1 VGAEEGQVN
10 VTVLVPVFN
19 GEQFIG
25 RCIRSLLSQST
36 RSSYEIL
43 VIDDGS
49 TDRTAREL
57 SQFANSIRVLR
68 SEENQG
74 LPSALNMGLSKSF
87 SHYLVRVDADDFV
100 NEFFIEFLVQ
110 YLQSNPT
117 HDAVACD
124 YLLVDDE
131 ELVLSHESAT
141 LNPIGC
147 GILFKTSD
155 VKELGGYNPIFKR
168 QEDREFRQR
177 FEKTRSVGHLPIH
190 LYRYR
195 RHGSNITNDKRLMS
209 YFDNLLESG
218 ESYQ

>member
-1 VGAEEGQVN
+1 VDAEEERVT

-49 TDRTAREL
+49 TDRTAYAL
-57 SQFANSIRVLR
+57 SQFANAIRVLR

-74 LPSALNMGLSKSF
+74 LPSALNIGLSKSS
-87 SHYLVRVDADDFV
+87 SHYLVRVDADDYV

-110 YLQSNPT
+110 YLQSNPK

-131 ELVLSHESAT
+131 ESVLGHESAT

-177 FEKTRSVGHLPIH
+177 FEKTHSVGHLPIH

-195 RHGSNITNDKRLMS
+195 RHVSNITNDKGLMS
-209 YFDNLLESG
+209 YFDGLLENR
-218 ESYQ
+218 ES

>member
-1 VGAEEGQVN
+1 MSGDEKHPT

-36 RSSYEIL
+36 RVSFEIL
-43 VIDDGS
+43 VVDDGS
-49 TDRTAREL
+49 TDRTSYAL
-57 SQFANSIRVLR
+57 SQFGNSIRVVK
-68 SEENQG
+68 SEENMG
-74 LPSALNMGLSKSF
+74 LPSALNMGVSKSF
-87 SHYLVRVDADDFV
+87 SHYLVRVDADDYV

-110 YLQSNPT
+110 YLESNPQ

-131 ELVLSHESAT
+131 ESVLSQESA
-141 LNPIGC
+141 NAKPIGC

-155 VKELGGYNPIFKR
+155 VKQLGAYNPIFR
-168 QEDREFRQR
+168 RHEDREFRKR
-177 FEKTRSVGHLPIH
+177 FEKRYSVGHLPVH

-195 RHGSNITNDKRLMS
+195 RHDSNITNDEGLMS
-209 YFDNLLESG
+209 YFDGLLQTG
-218 ESYQ
+218 EG